1 MTPRLSH
8 KNIAILG
15 LVQVGVVVAGV
26 LGAGST
32 YKAWTTFGIPLTQAT
47 TFATEYGFVVLA
59 VPVVWIAAAMI
70 VQHRLAETDDGP
82 EVITATSGVFVL
94 LVLLVGAFQ
103 AAALP
108 WLRLLSSCSFSL
120 AS

>member
-1 MTPRLSH
+1 MTLRLSY

-32 YKAWTTFGIPLTQAT
+32 YKAWTTFGIPLTRAT
-47 TFATEYGFVVLA
+47 TFATEYGFLLLA
-59 VPVVWIAAAMI
+59 VPVVWITVALAVQARDETSDAPEAATCA
-70 VQHRLAETDDGP
+70 
-82 EVITATSGVFVL
+82 SGVLVL

-108 WLRLLSSCSFSL
+108 WVRLFSCSFSL
-120 AS
+120 SA